1 MTDIKRPA
9 NFNLRSMK
17 SGTSRFMPN
26 DNVINLQQVVE
37 HNINDEE
44 IVQSE
49 NSFLTSSFS

>member
-17 SGTSRFMPN
+17 SGTSRFMQN

-44 IVQSE
+44 IV
-49 NSFLTSSFS
+49 